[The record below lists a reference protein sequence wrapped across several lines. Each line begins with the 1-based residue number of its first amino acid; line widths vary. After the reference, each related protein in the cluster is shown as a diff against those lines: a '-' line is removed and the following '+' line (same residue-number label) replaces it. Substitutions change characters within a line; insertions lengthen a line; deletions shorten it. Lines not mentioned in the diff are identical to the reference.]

1 MYHAKVMQRME
12 TGEVV
17 CLREL
22 RNADPDV
29 AEDRACERINDRDLD
44 NQYPE
49 SEFFVDLERE
59 GSYYVE

>member
-17 CLREL
+17 CLREFG
-22 RNADPDV
+22 NADPDV
-29 AEDRACERINDRDLD
+29 AEDRACEWINDRDLD

-49 SEFFVDLERE
+49 SEFYVDLERE
-59 GSYYVE
+59 GAYYDE